1 MSPWFRNLL
10 QYDPRPALR
19 ATRCPVLAING
30 AKDVQVAAREN
41 LDSIRASLLAGGNQR
56 AKVVE
61 LPGLNHL
68 LQACE
73 TGAISEYGI
82 IEETMNPA
90 ALRLIGDWIRQTTGI
105 TKPD

>member
-19 ATRCPVLAING
+19 AIKCPVLAING

-41 LDSIRASLLAGGNQR
+41 LDSIRANLLAGGNQR
-56 AKVVE
+56 AKAVE

-90 ALRLIGDWIRQTTGI
+90 ALSLIGDWIRQTTGI
-105 TKPD
+105 PKPD